1 MSKVSM
7 GGVTLPG
14 SRPQGTSEGQG
25 QHVQAADALNPL
37 PRRRKVCLSNF
48 TMNFVQRRF
57 VLLMQQDEQ
66 PRSRERLRSLEFTQL
81 LPETWRGRGRQTIL
95 RRGLTMANVGRRE
108 RRKIGLGASKIEQQS
123 GSF

>member
-1 MSKVSM
+1 M
-7 GGVTLPG
+7 
-14 SRPQGTSEGQG
+14 
-25 QHVQAADALNPL
+25 QAADALNPL